1 MNGITSNECHT
12 QVYVIRLIEAHTY
25 FLDFLCRAKRT
36 VEDGPHVN
44 YALGES
50 NMLLWGGDNRAKA
63 YLCARKSARTMNNKT
78 KGYIYGA
85 VAAATYGMNPLFA
98 LPLYQDGMDADSV
111 LFFRYLLAIP
121 ILWAMIRWRG
131 RDFRLTRR
139 ELPALVVLG
148 LLMACSSLT
157 LFLSYTYMAAGIAS
171 TLLFVYPILVALI
184 MAIFFK
190 EKISLLTVM
199 CIALALVGIAML
211 YKGDGDATLSLAG
224 VALVMASSLSYAI
237 YMVGVNLPRVREVPT
252 VKLTF
257 YALLFGFSVF
267 VVRVGVGS
275 GLCVPAHWYHWL
287 NLVALA
293 VLPTVV
299 SFVSTTIA
307 IQYIGSTPTAILG
320 ALEPLTAVFFG
331 VMIFGETLTPR
342 IVGGIVL
349 IVVAVTMIIAGGR
362 IGAYLLRFRKLF
374 PKLPRIRK
382 KRAA

>member
-1 MNGITSNECHT
+1 M
-12 QVYVIRLIEAHTY
+12 
-25 FLDFLCRAKRT
+25 
-36 VEDGPHVN
+36 
-44 YALGES
+44 
-50 NMLLWGGDNRAKA
+50 GGDNRAKA
-63 YLCARKSARTMNNKT
+63 YLCARKSEIAMNNKT

-275 GLCVPAHWYHWL
+275 GLSVPAHWYHWL

-331 VMIFGETLTPR
+331 VMIFGEALTPR